1 MPREKNGGNISY
13 FGEKESLISTLSSLD
28 HHPMEN
34 ILETKDLTKAFGG
47 LIAIDG
53 VNFSL
58 QSGEIRCLIGP
69 NGCGKT
75 TFFNVV
81 TGKFKPT
88 RGRVYYQGEDIT
100 YLPIHQISRKGIGR
114 KFQIPSIFGTLSV
127 YENIRV
133 PYFSDEKRT
142 PMFIARTT
150 QQEHRE
156 QIMAILQSVRLDQKA
171 DELAGSLSHGEKQW
185 LEIGMT
191 LAAKPRLLFLDEP
204 TAGMTLGETKATADL
219 IKRISSE
226 RQLSTVVVE
235 HDISF
240 VREMGGRVTVMYKG
254 QIINEGTFEEVQKDR
269 TVIDIYLGR
278 GH

>member
-1 MPREKNGGNISY
+1 MG
-13 FGEKESLISTLSSLD
+13 KEERLISNSSSLGY
-28 HHPMEN
+28 PMEN

-47 LIAIDG
+47 LIAVDG

-58 QSGEIRCLIGP
+58 QTGEIRCLIGP

-100 YLPIHQISRKGIGR
+100 YLPIHQISRRGIGR

-142 PMFIARTT
+142 PMFVARTAE
-150 QQEHRE
+150 QEHRD
-156 QIMAILQSVRLDQKA
+156 QIMGILKSVRLDQKA
-171 DELAGSLSHGEKQW
+171 NELAGNLSHGEKQW

-191 LAAKPRLLFLDEP
+191 LATKPRLLFLDEP
-204 TAGMTLGETKATADL
+204 TAGMTLGETRATADL
-219 IKRISSE
+219 IKKISSE
-226 RQLSTVVVE
+226 RHLSTVVVE

-254 QIINEGTFEEVQKDR
+254 QIINEGAFEEIQKDK

-278 GH
+278 GR